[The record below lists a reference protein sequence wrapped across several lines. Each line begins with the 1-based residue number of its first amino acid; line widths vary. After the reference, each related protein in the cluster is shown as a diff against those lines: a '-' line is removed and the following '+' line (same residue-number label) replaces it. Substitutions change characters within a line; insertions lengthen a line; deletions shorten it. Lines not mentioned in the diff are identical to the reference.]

1 MDNVD
6 VATRYQLWFFV
17 SAGLAAIAFCL
28 KLINLIAIYIDNLP
42 FFAFTQISKFVIGAA
57 SLVWFFIGTYWRY
70 SAWGQLCAEKQ
81 LSSISQVLSLLY
93 YSGVVLSLCC
103 CSCYSCGTIIF
114 VSRS

>member
-42 FFAFTQISKFVIGAA
+42 FFAFT
-57 SLVWFFIGTYWRY
+57 
-70 SAWGQLCAEKQ
+70 
-81 LSSISQVLSLLY
+81 
-93 YSGVVLSLCC
+93 
-103 CSCYSCGTIIF
+103 
-114 VSRS
+114 